1 EVAIADYLATRFP
14 VHQFPS
20 RLKRSI
26 YRRTEGNPLF
36 MVNLVEY
43 LIDHKMVVEDQG
55 IWNLGV
61 ELSEVDKG
69 VPANL
74 RQLIEKQIER
84 LSPGERAVLEA
95 ASIAGMECSTVAIA
109 AGLDMEM
116 DPVQRYCE
124 ELAQRHHFLSPAW
137 LFELPDG
144 TVTPRHRFIH
154 IL

>member
-1 EVAIADYLATRFP
+1 
-14 VHQFPS
+14 
-20 RLKRSI
+20 
-26 YRRTEGNPLF
+26 

-43 LIDHKMVVEDQG
+43 LIDHKIIIEEQG
-55 IWNLGV
+55 TWKLGV
-61 ELSEVDKG
+61 ELSEVENG
-69 VPANL
+69 VPTNL

-84 LSPGERAVLEA
+84 LSPDERSVLEA

-116 DPVQRYCE
+116 EKVERHCE
-124 ELAQRHHFLSPAW
+124 ELAQRHQFLSPAW

-154 IL
+154 IFTATYSIV